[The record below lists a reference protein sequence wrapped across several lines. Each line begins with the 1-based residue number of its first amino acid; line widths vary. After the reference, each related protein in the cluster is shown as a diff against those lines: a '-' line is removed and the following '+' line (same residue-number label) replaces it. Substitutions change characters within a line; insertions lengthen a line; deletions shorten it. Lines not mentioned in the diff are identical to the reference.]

1 MRDLK
6 YIEKEK
12 WTRKTGIEFKALVE
26 RLSFGRITF
35 FCYDGKKGGNQVPE
49 GEKQEHVHG

>member
-35 FCYDGKKGGNQVPE
+35 FCYDGKKGGN
-49 GEKQEHVHG
+49 